1 MKATIE
7 NEIVSDRVTKA
18 STNLLSSSVDI
29 MDIDTSNNLA
39 WFYRDKN
46 CAAINSD
53 PEDIWDERL
62 SEQSKT
68 DRN

>member
-1 MKATIE
+1 M
-7 NEIVSDRVTKA
+7 
-18 STNLLSSSVDI
+18 
-29 MDIDTSNNLA
+29 A

-62 SEQSKT
+62 SEQNKIDRNLTLADCQLVIPNTKERELKKQRFPSKT
-68 DRN
+68 KVANEK